1 MADRPAVAFIDE
13 MHGGQQQVDR
23 HPCLLHLG
31 VGVEQ
36 ENVAV
41 GADHHQPVADTLH
54 VGERFLAG
62 VGGFA

>member
-1 MADRPAVAFIDE
+1 
-13 MHGGQQQVDR
+13 MHGSQQQVDR
-23 HPCLLHLG
+23 HPRLLHVA
-31 VGVEQ
+31 VGVAE

-41 GADHHQPVADTLH
+41 GTDHHQPVANTLH

>member
-1 MADRPAVAFIDE
+1 MSDRPAVAFIDE

-23 HPCLLHLG
+23 HPRLLHVA
-31 VGVEQ
+31 VGVAE

-41 GADHHQPVADTLH
+41 GTDHHQPVANTLH